1 MFGYLLSE
9 KNAVFTAATM
19 LLLNKWS
26 TDRGLHNPTDDL
38 ALVYTSIDIL
48 KTQQERYAGFTR
60 KLNYLV

>member
-1 MFGYLLSE
+1 
-9 KNAVFTAATM
+9 M